1 MPPYDTEES
10 RAKGGASAKFR
21 TIPAPARRCYAEAM
35 STLSAF
41 SRSLPFALGLSIAM
55 SVVAC
60 SKHATDASSDAGASA
75 APSASTATGTSF
87 VPAKYAH
94 PCQILTR
101 ADAEKVLGSKDLRE
115 KETTETVT
123 NGVPSDVGCVWSVTG
138 GGGFAEIHIH
148 VPTKKDRFDKVTAFT
163 PERTVVGNVGD
174 KAYLETKTKWGHVDV
189 LKGDQTFFV
198 QVESGNSAFGHGAQ
212 AIQSMHEA
220 TVDLARILAN
230 RM

>member
-1 MPPYDTEES
+1 MP
-10 RAKGGASAKFR
+10 
-21 TIPAPARRCYAEAM
+21 
-35 STLSAF
+35 TLSA
-41 SRSLPFALGLSIAM
+41 SPRSLPLALGLSIAV

-60 SKHATDASSDAGASA
+60 SKHAADASADGGASA
-75 APSASTATGTSF
+75 APSTSTAASTATGTSF
-87 VPAKYAH
+87 VPTKYAH

-148 VPTKKDRFDKVTAFT
+148 VPTKKDRFDHVSAFT

-220 TVDLARILAN
+220 TVDLARILAS